1 MSGSKE
7 KLGIFVWKFPSPA
20 NTFIF
25 NEVMGLYEK
34 GVDFK
39 IYTFSKESD
48 SDKSFYQDKLK
59 LIEDRIEVIGQKS
72 HNYFNGWYWTKMNKM
87 KIPIAENNSK
97 RLLSIKDKQIRDFM
111 YEISAKRSEKFISPF
126 ADKIFLEDGITK
138 IYAPFA
144 SLGADV
150 GILLKYH
157 YDVPFYFTCHAYD
170 LFCQFNY
177 GQLKCDLADKIFV
190 ISDYNKKHLLSNYEV
205 DSKKILQKRVNFIP
219 NSDDI
224 EKKDL
229 GYEYILSAGRLEEM
243 KGFKYSIKAF
253 YELSKI
259 KKDLHYVIAGEGDKR
274 WEIIK
279 LIDELGLNDKVHL
292 IGHVNN
298 KEIISYIKGS
308 LFCVL
313 SSIETK
319 DNDKEGIPTFFIES
333 MSCGIPCL
341 GTEYSGIPELIKNG
355 KNGYMT
361 KEKNVDD
368 IHQKMSELYELIK
381 SDNNCNIV
389 NNCVESIKD
398 FDNQRSINVLCKGL
412 EV

>member
-126 ADKIFLEDGITK
+126 ADKVFLKDGITK
-138 IYAPFA
+138 MYAPFA

-157 YDVPFYFTCHAYD
+157 YDVPLHFTCHAYD

-190 ISDYNKKHLLSNYEV
+190 ISDFNKKYLLSNFNV
-205 DSKKILQKRVNFIP
+205 DSKKIIKKRVNFIP
-219 NSDDI
+219 NSEDI

-229 GYEYILSAGRLEEM
+229 GYEYILSAGRLEDM

-253 YELSKI
+253 HKLSLLN
-259 KKDLHYVIAGEGDKR
+259 KDLHYVIAGEGDKR

-279 LIDELGLNDKVHL
+279 LIDELGLNDRVHL
-292 IGHVNN
+292 VGHVTN

-319 DNDKEGIPTFFIES
+319 NNDKEGIPTFFIES
-333 MSCGIPCL
+333 MSCGVPCI
-341 GTEYSGIPELIKNG
+341 GTKYSGIPELIKNG
-355 KNGYMT
+355 KNGFLT
-361 KEKNVDD
+361 KEKDVDD
-368 IHQKMSELYELIK
+368 IHKKMISLHDLMK
-381 SDNNCNIV
+381 SNKSYNIV
-389 NNCVESIKD
+389 NNCVQSIED
-398 FDNQRSINVLCKGL
+398 FDNQKSINVLCKGL
-412 EV
+412 KV

>member
-126 ADKIFLEDGITK
+126 ADKVFLKDGITK
-138 IYAPFA
+138 MYAPFA

-157 YDVPFYFTCHAYD
+157 YDVPLHFTCHAYD
-170 LFCQFNY
+170 LFCQF
-177 GQLKCDLADKIFV
+177 
-190 ISDYNKKHLLSNYEV
+190 
-205 DSKKILQKRVNFIP
+205 
-219 NSDDI
+219 
-224 EKKDL
+224 
-229 GYEYILSAGRLEEM
+229 
-243 KGFKYSIKAF
+243 
-253 YELSKI
+253 
-259 KKDLHYVIAGEGDKR
+259 
-274 WEIIK
+274 
-279 LIDELGLNDKVHL
+279 
-292 IGHVNN
+292 
-298 KEIISYIKGS
+298 
-308 LFCVL
+308 
-313 SSIETK
+313 
-319 DNDKEGIPTFFIES
+319 
-333 MSCGIPCL
+333 
-341 GTEYSGIPELIKNG
+341 
-355 KNGYMT
+355 
-361 KEKNVDD
+361 
-368 IHQKMSELYELIK
+368 
-381 SDNNCNIV
+381 
-389 NNCVESIKD
+389 
-398 FDNQRSINVLCKGL
+398 
-412 EV
+412 